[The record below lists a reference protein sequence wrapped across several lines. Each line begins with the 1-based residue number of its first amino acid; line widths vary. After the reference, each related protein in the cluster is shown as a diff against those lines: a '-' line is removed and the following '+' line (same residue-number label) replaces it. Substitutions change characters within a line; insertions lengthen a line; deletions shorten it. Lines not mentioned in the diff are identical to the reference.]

1 MHLIAQMDSSVL
13 VLLAVLGRFK
23 RVGGGEHLTWLA
35 IGGYVVTA
43 LLVVG
48 VFVAHHKRQ
57 RRAAKLTQ
65 LDSGGLPSEWKEN

>member
-1 MHLIAQMDSSVL
+1 MHLITRADCSIII
-13 VLLAVLGRFK
+13 LLAAVGRFK
-23 RVGGGEHLTWLA
+23 RVAGGEHLTWLT

-48 VFVAHHKRQ
+48 VFVAHRKRQ